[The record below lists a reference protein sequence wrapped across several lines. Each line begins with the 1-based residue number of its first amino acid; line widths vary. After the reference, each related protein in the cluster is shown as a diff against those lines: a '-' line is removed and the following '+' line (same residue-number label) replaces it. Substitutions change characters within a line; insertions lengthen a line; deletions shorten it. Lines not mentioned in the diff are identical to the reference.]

1 MTSMTSTARVRAR
14 SRAPYIRKLF
24 FLIFIF
30 SKFQSVSP
38 EELILENRKMPSE
51 WLGVHGGRSYGPSP
65 RGSSLPGPAVRYV
78 WYCSTTVPYH
88 CTGEYEGEKA
98 AGAGAEGR
106 GELTGNSPLGRW
118 SWGWRAKPQNHSRY
132 CCVSGLT
139 AGPGVRMYGTV
150 DDPSLQY

>member
-1 MTSMTSTARVRAR
+1 MILIIYYVIYYHTYSSAKPYGTS
-14 SRAPYIRKLF
+14 
-24 FLIFIF
+24 
-30 SKFQSVSP
+30 
-38 EELILENRKMPSE
+38 
-51 WLGVHGGRSYGPSP
+51 G
-65 RGSSLPGPAVRYV
+65 
-78 WYCSTTVPYH
+78 TVALPYH